1 MKPDLP
7 PAVHTI
13 VADDDCLC
21 HVERLLDT
29 LALPVDGTSIAAAS
43 RTLTRALPSL
53 PPPGEGDTLLRWRML
68 AAIAAR
74 DLSLVKIYEA
84 HADAA
89 AILAELGAAA
99 PRRGSVW
106 AVWAAQMPDAPLRI
120 SRHADDLV
128 RLNGLKSWCS
138 GAAFATD
145 ALVTCIDDDD
155 RPWLAAVDLAQ
166 PGVEAVAGTWHAVGM
181 AATGSVDV
189 RFTEAS
195 ARLVGRANAYLE
207 RPGFWFGAAGI
218 AACWYGAAAALAT
231 RLADAAAHRDD
242 PHRRAHLGAAD
253 AALSAARALL
263 RETANDIDRAKG
275 TGATRGSM
283 GASTTA
289 AMTGSM
295 GGSTTGAMTGV
306 MTGSMTGAS
315 ADAMTGATTDAT
327 AGATA
332 HAIPNAT
339 AHAPFDPTTAALRV
353 RAAVEEAVDAVLR
366 AVSRGL
372 GAAPFCRDRWFAR
385 MAADLPVFVR
395 QSHAEHDLATLGG
408 TLAARAGT
416 TERETWRL

>member
-7 PAVHTI
+7 AIPAPYRAKP
-13 VADDDCLC
+13 ADADADSLL
-21 HVERLLDT
+21 HVKRLLDT
-29 LALPVDGTSIAAAS
+29 LDVPVDSDTIAATS

-53 PPPGEGDTLLRWRML
+53 PPPGRGQTLLRWRML
-68 AAIAAR
+68 AAIAAH

-99 PRRGSVW
+99 PRRGTLW
-106 AVWAAQMPDAPLRI
+106 GVWAAQMPGAEVRI
-120 SRHADDLV
+120 VERDGDLV
-128 RLNGLKSWCS
+128 RLTGTKAWCS

-145 ALVTCIDDDD
+145 ALITCTDDHGV
-155 RPWLAAVDLAQ
+155 PWLAAIELAQ
-166 PGVEAVAGTWHAVGM
+166 PGVEVGSGGWHAVGM

-189 RFTEAS
+189 QLTDAY
-195 ARLVGRANAYLE
+195 ARLVGDANAYLQ

-231 RLADAAAHRDD
+231 PLAQRAAERDD

-263 RETANDIDRAKG
+263 RETAHEIDHAPH
-275 TGATRGSM
+275 
-283 GASTTA
+283 
-289 AMTGSM
+289 
-295 GGSTTGAMTGV
+295 
-306 MTGSMTGAS
+306 
-315 ADAMTGATTDAT
+315 ADAMAS
-327 AGATA
+327 
-332 HAIPNAT
+332 
-339 AHAPFDPTTAALRV
+339 ALRV
-353 RAAVEEAVDAVLR
+353 RAAVEDATETVIR
-366 AVSRGL
+366 ATARGL

-408 TLAARAGT
+408 AITK
-416 TERETWRL
+416 EREPWNL